1 METIRTFSKK
11 LRKNMTD
18 EEKTLWFHLRA
29 KRFSGFKFR
38 RQIPINKY
46 IVDFICFSKKL
57 IIELDGSQHIDES
70 NRFND
75 KVRDEFFKSQGYE
88 ILRFYN
94 NQINN
99 KLEDILIKIFNQLNS
114 PLPYPLPQWAR

>member
-1 METIRTFSKK
+1 METIRNFSKK

-46 IVDFICFSKKL
+46 IVDLICFSKKL
-57 IIELDGSQHIDES
+57 IIELDGSQHLDEI

-99 KLEDILIKIFNQLNS
+99 DLEDVMIKTFKFPS
-114 PLPYPLPQWAR
+114 P

>member
-1 METIRTFSKK
+1 
-11 LRKNMTD
+11 MTD

-29 KRFSGFKFR
+29 RRFSGFKFR
-38 RQIPINKY
+38 RQVPINKY

-57 IIELDGSQHIDES
+57 IIELDGSQHLDE
-70 NRFND
+70 NNKLND
-75 KVRDEFFKSQGYE
+75 KLRDEFFNAQGYN

-99 KLEDILIKIFNQLNS
+99 ELENVLSNIFNQLNS
-114 PLPYPLPQWAR
+114 PSP